1 MTLTSGTWA
10 LVTGASRGIGRR
22 MALALA
28 DAGVNVAVQSRSL
41 DGTAD
46 LLPLL
51 TAAGVEAFAV
61 AGELSDPGQVRALA
75 AEVRARADVGLLYNN
90 AGVQAPSADPYWLAD
105 AGQYVDTYLVN
116 VVAPMILVEE
126 FLPGMLERG
135 FGRITN
141 TTSGIADQPEQ
152 GAYAASKG
160 ALDKATLDLSARLR
174 GTGVTANVSDPG
186 WIRTDLGG
194 PNAPGSVESTV
205 PGMILGGFVP
215 ADLTGRWISA
225 QDYTGLTLEEAVAAA
240 EVKARYLA
248 VTAPRP

>member
-1 MTLTSGTWA
+1 MTVTEGTWA
-10 LVTGASRGIGRR
+10 LVTGASRGIGRE

-28 DAGVNVAVQSRSL
+28 AAGVNVAVQSRSL
-41 DGTAD
+41 SGTAS
-46 LLPLL
+46 LVEEL

-61 AGELSDPGQVRALA
+61 AGELSDPAQVRALA
-75 AEVRARADVGLLYNN
+75 AEVKARADVALLFNN
-90 AGVQAPSADPYWLAD
+90 AGVQPPSASPYYLAD

-126 FLPGMLERG
+126 LLPGMLERG

-160 ALDKATLDLSARLR
+160 ALDKATLDLAARLR

-194 PNAPGSVESTV
+194 PQAPNAVGTVV
-205 PGMILGGFVP
+205 PGMILGGFV
-215 ADLTGRWISA
+215 DEGFTGRWIGA
-225 QDYTGLTLEEAVAAA
+225 QDFTGLTLDEAVAVAD
-240 EVKARYLA
+240 ERARFLA
-248 VTAPRP
+248 VTR